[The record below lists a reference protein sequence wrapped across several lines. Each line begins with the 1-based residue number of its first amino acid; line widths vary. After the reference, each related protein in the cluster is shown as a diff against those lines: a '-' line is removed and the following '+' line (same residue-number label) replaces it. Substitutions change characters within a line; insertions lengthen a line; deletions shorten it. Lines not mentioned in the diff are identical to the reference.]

1 MNRIESQHAQL
12 IRAGF
17 MDTDKAQRLLADPI
31 LSDVDQSWLIQ
42 RAGETADP
50 DLALLAYLRLLESAR
65 IHGKEAMDALY
76 VTCEEEAACRRLFAV
91 LGMSSALG
99 DYLIAHPVNVHI
111 VQDYKIG
118 SHPLETSLEAEQEA
132 ALAAVHGVA
141 NHRGDAVS
149 TLSCE
154 EAISAVRAH
163 YWYRMIQLAAVDLTE
178 PHAGTTMPQVAK
190 CISDV
195 IGGVFEAGL
204 AVARAHIS
212 RAQDIGFT
220 VIAMGKTGAREVNY
234 ISDVDVIYV
243 ARAIVAELDDASM
256 LDIATQIAN
265 FLQKLVSKPTREPAL
280 WEIDPNLR
288 PEGKDGPLVRTLDSH
303 IAYYKR
309 WAQDWEFQ
317 ALLKARPIAGDRE
330 LGESYIAAL
339 EPMVWQ
345 ASERPN
351 FVEDSRAM
359 RRRVEDLVPK
369 KDAENEL
376 KLGRGGLRDVEF
388 TVQLLQLVHG
398 RPDET
403 LRVRPTLDALCALS
417 EGGYVSR
424 KSAQE
429 LSNSYKFLR
438 ALEHRIQLQRFK
450 RSHVVPSSESELRR
464 IARSLH
470 GYELATAE
478 DLKHY
483 FHKVQ
488 RRVRE
493 LHLEIYYRPLLP
505 QVAKL
510 SAEDISLDSQAAQAR
525 LAAIGY
531 RDPVGALNHIRA
543 LTSGISRTVM
553 IQRQLLP
560 VMIGWFAEGAE
571 PDQGLRSFRIIS
583 EQMGSTSWYMR
594 TLRDSALCAE
604 RLARLLASSRYIT
617 QALPS
622 LPESITWLDGESQL
636 VARSFSELEREL
648 ESLLSRRESPQD
660 VTLAGRY
667 LRRKELLRIA
677 MAQALGLADGDTTRR
692 AISCTADIAID
703 AALRGAIIK
712 TTDELG
718 TDVPI
723 VFTVIAMGRFGG
735 QELSYASDAD
745 VIFIHEALPGVEQ
758 ETADV
763 FANSLARNLIALLNF
778 TAQEPVLPVDADLR
792 PEGKN
797 GPLSRSISSCQAYY
811 DRWVDTWEKQALLRA
826 RYCVGSHELA
836 QKFFAMIDPLRYPED
851 GLDAAQLR
859 EIRMLKAR
867 MERERMPRGVDP
879 TRQVKLG
886 RGGLSDVEWCAQLL
900 QLNHAHQFPQLHST
914 DTISVLKE
922 AASQQLLEHDD
933 ARKLICAWE
942 LASQL
947 RDLNVLG
954 TGRTQGAK
962 IDVVPHESTELGI
975 IAALLGYPL
984 DKRHDVAED
993 YLRAA
998 RQARKVCE
1006 RVFYGED

>member
-17 MDTDKAQRLLADPI
+17 MDTDKAQRLLADPN
-31 LSDVDQSWLIQ
+31 LSDVDQSWLIKH
-42 RAGETADP
+42 AGDSADP

-65 IHGKEAMDALY
+65 IHGKAAMDALY
-76 VTCEEEAACRRLFAV
+76 VTCEEETACRRLFAI

-99 DYLIAHPVNVHI
+99 DYLIAHPANVHI
-111 VQDYKIG
+111 LQDYKIG
-118 SHPLETSLEAEQEA
+118 SYPLETTLVSEQEA
-132 ALAAVHGVA
+132 AVAAVHGVV
-141 NHRGDAVS
+141 NNNGDAVS
-149 TLSCE
+149 TLSCDD
-154 EAISAVRAH
+154 AIAAVRAH

-178 PHAGTTMPQVAK
+178 PHAGETMPQVAR
-190 CISDV
+190 CVSDV
-195 IGGVFEAGL
+195 IGGVFQAGL

-212 RAQDIGFT
+212 RAQDVGFT

-243 ARAIVAELDDASM
+243 ARAIDPELDDASM
-256 LDIATQIAN
+256 LNIATQIAN
-265 FLQKLVSKPTREPAL
+265 FLQKLVSMPASEPAL

-317 ALLKARPIAGDRE
+317 ALLKARPIAGDCE
-330 LGESYIAAL
+330 LGANYICAL
-339 EPMVWQ
+339 QPMVWQ

-369 KDAENEL
+369 KDADNEL

-398 RPDET
+398 RLDEN
-403 LRVRPTLDALCALS
+403 LRVRPTLDGLRALS

-424 KSAQE
+424 NSAQE
-429 LSNSYKFLR
+429 LSQSYKFLR
-438 ALEHRIQLQRFK
+438 ALEHRIQLYRFR
-450 RSHVVPSSESELRR
+450 RSHLVPNSEQELRR
-464 IARSLH
+464 IARALQ
-470 GYELATAE
+470 GYDLATAE

-505 QVAKL
+505 EVAKL
-510 SAEDISLDSQAAQAR
+510 STEDISLNSQAAQAR

-648 ESLLSRRESPQD
+648 ESLLSRREGSQEIA
-660 VTLAGRY
+660 LAGRY

-677 MAQALGLADGDTTRR
+677 MAQVLGLADGSTTQR
-692 AISCTADIAID
+692 AISYAADIAIE
-703 AALRGAIIK
+703 AALRAARAK
-712 TTDELG
+712 TSDELG
-718 TDVPI
+718 EVPI
-723 VFTVIAMGRFGG
+723 HFAVIAMGRFGG

-797 GPLSRSISSCQAYY
+797 GPLSRSISSCRAYY

-900 QLNHAHQFPQLHST
+900 QLNHAHQFPQLRST

-922 AASQQLLEHDD
+922 AASQQLLDHDD